1 VVTTDCFG
9 GAVVALGLESPSP
22 SLPQALAII
31 AKPSSSA
38 MRTRTRFN
46 MIGSSSIQTIGSHAP
61 DLPRTYPSTG
71 ITKAHPKV

>member
-1 VVTTDCFG
+1 
-9 GAVVALGLESPSP
+9 
-22 SLPQALAII
+22 
-31 AKPSSSA
+31 
-38 MRTRTRFN
+38 